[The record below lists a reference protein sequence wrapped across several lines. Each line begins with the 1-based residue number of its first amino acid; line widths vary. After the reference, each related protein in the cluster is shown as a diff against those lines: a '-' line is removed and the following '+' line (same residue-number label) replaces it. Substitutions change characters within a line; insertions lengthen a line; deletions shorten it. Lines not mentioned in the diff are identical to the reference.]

1 MSANTPGSENDTVP
15 EGGTLDRDDL
25 PLPDFDH
32 IPLGT
37 LPSRLHPL
45 DERGI
50 TQLLGWE
57 RAHGNRLPVIQV
69 LESRIQQ
76 LRDGAEPSGSIPDSM
91 PEVTSSQT
99 GSPVSPSTSPDV
111 IPEPAKSSPILPS
124 QPQ

>member
-1 MSANTPGSENDTVP
+1 MSANTPDSENTAAED
-15 EGGTLDRDDL
+15 GALDRDQL

-69 LESRIQQ
+69 LESRIEQ
-76 LRDGAEPSGSIPDSM
+76 LRNGAEPSGTIPENM
-91 PEVTSSQT
+91 PEMTRNQG
-99 GSPVSPSTSPDV
+99 GSPVSQETAVDDV
-111 IPEPAKSSPILPS
+111 PEPAKSSPMLPFI
-124 QPQ
+124 QQ

>member
-1 MSANTPGSENDTVP
+1 MSANSPGSENQAAP
-15 EGGTLDRDDL
+15 EGATQQRDDL

-69 LESRIQQ
+69 LESRIEQ
-76 LRDGAEPSGSIPDSM
+76 LRNGAEPSGSVPEDM
-91 PEVTSSQT
+91 PEMTTNQT
-99 GSPVSPSTSPDV
+99 GSPVSQQTAVDDV
-111 IPEPAKSSPILPS
+111 PEPAKSSPMLPFI
-124 QPQ
+124 QQ

>member
-1 MSANTPGSENDTVP
+1 MSANTPGSENQAAAEDTTP
-15 EGGTLDRDDL
+15 DRDEL

-45 DERGI
+45 DERDI

-76 LRDGAEPSGSIPDSM
+76 LRNGAEPSGSVPDQM
-91 PEVTSSQT
+91 PEMTSSQS
-99 GSPVSPSTSPDV
+99 GSPVTQATARDHV
-111 IPEPAKSSPILPS
+111 PEPAKSSPMLPS